1 MLERLAAR
9 PQLPA
14 GAERIACT
22 APFDGTDLGS
32 LPAASAADVSR
43 AFERARAAQPA
54 WAARPLAERIRV
66 LRRFHALVGRHVD
79 ELLDLVQLETGKS
92 RLSALEEALDVLRC
106 THHYAARARSY
117 LRPRRR
123 SGAMPVLTRAIER
136 HVPKGVV
143 GLITPWNY
151 PLTLVATDAVPALVA
166 GDAVVAKP
174 DSKTPYTALRVA
186 ELLHTAGVPA
196 PVFQVL
202 PGRGAEV
209 GPALVDGADFL
220 MFTGSTATGRT
231 VAARAAGRLIG
242 CSAELGGKN
251 PLLVLAD
258 ADPERA
264 AAGAVQACFANS
276 GQLCVSIERIYA
288 HAAIYDAFAAAF
300 VRRVR
305 AMRLAPGYGWEA
317 DMGSMIDERQVG
329 VAEAHVRDAVA
340 RGARVL
346 AGGRRRPEL
355 GPFFFEPTVL
365 EGVTPSA
372 RVAATETFGPVVS
385 LYRARDDADAI
396 ERANASNYGLNAS
409 VWGRTR
415 HAEAVARRLAWGT
428 VNVNEGY
435 GAAWASYGAP
445 MGGMRDSGLGRR
457 HGAEGILKYTE
468 PQTIA
473 TQRLL
478 PIRPRPGQTN
488 AAYAAFMRRAIGLLD
503 RIG

>member
-1 MLERLAAR
+1 MLDRLAAQ
-9 PQLPA
+9 PPLGA
-14 GAERIACT
+14 GAERIPCI
-22 APFDGTDLGS
+22 APFDGADLGS
-32 LPAASAADVSR
+32 VPAASPADVGL

-54 WAARPLAERIRV
+54 WAARPLALRIRAI
-66 LRRFHALVGRHVD
+66 RRFHSLVRSHTD

-92 RLSALEEALDVLRC
+92 RLSALEEVLDVLRC
-106 THHYAARARSY
+106 AHYYAATARSH

-123 SGAMPVLTRAIER
+123 SGAMPVLTATVER

-151 PLTLVATDAVPALVA
+151 PLTLVATDAVPALLA

-186 ELLHTAGVPA
+186 ELLHAAGVPEA
-196 PVFQVL
+196 AFQVL

-220 MFTGSTATGRT
+220 MFTGSTATGRA

-251 PLLVLAD
+251 PLLVLDD

-276 GQLCVSIERIYA
+276 GQLCVSIERIVA
-288 HAAIYDAFAAAF
+288 EDAVYDAFAAAF
-300 VRRVR
+300 VRRVH
-305 AMRLAPGYGWEA
+305 AMRLAPGYGWEP

-340 RGARVL
+340 KGARVL
-346 AGGRRRPEL
+346 AGGRRRPDL

-365 EGVTPSA
+365 EGVTPDA
-372 RVAATETFGPVVS
+372 ELAAKETFGPVVS
-385 LYRARDDADAI
+385 LYRARGDEDAI
-396 ERANASNYGLNAS
+396 ARANASAYGLNAS
-409 VWGRTR
+409 VWGRPR
-415 HAEAVARRLAWGT
+415 HARAVARRLAWGT

-478 PIRPRPGQTN
+478 PIRPRPRQTN